1 VLRELA
7 KAVQSTVR
15 VEDVFARLGGDEF
28 AIVCRGAD
36 LLQGKIVAERVR
48 MAVEKHPVSWEDK
61 PLAVTV
67 SVGVAAVPSTAI
79 RDATEFIWAADQ
91 MLYQAKRAGRN
102 RVSLWNR

>member
-1 VLRELA
+1 M
-7 KAVQSTVR
+7 
-15 VEDVFARLGGDEF
+15 FARVGGEEF

-48 MAVEKHPVSWEDK
+48 MAVEKHPVDLRGASD
-61 PLAVTV
+61 LAVTV

-102 RVSLWNR
+102 RVCLWNR